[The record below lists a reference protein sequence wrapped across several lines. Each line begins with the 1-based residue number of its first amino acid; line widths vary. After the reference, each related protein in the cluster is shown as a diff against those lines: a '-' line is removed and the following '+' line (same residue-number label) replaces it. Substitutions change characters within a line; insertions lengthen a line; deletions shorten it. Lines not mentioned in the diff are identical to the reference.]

1 MSNYSLDELLERI
14 RAAVGSG
21 DSETASVRYQQA
33 LNRAQEIV
41 GEGEATPLLLL
52 MCICKFYEQSGRSQQ
67 ASMFHRLARDL
78 VRANGG
84 SVEGCP
90 RPLSAPLVTGDK
102 CVAMRS
108 H

>member
-14 RAAVGSG
+14 RAAVGQG

-33 LNRAQEIV
+33 LSRAQEIV

-52 MCICKFYEQSGRSQQ
+52 MCICKFYEQTGRKEQ
-67 ASMFHRLARDL
+67 ASLFHRIARDL
-78 VRANGG
+78 VRASGG

-90 RPLSAPLVTGDK
+90 RPIAAPLMSGDK
-102 CVAMRS
+102 CVSMRA